1 MCGITKTFVRVGL
14 ITAVVGGTVVILAG
28 PHRVRALVE
37 KARSGIHAKIDH
49 AIDDPA
55 ALRAQ
60 LKDLEAQYP
69 KRIAEV
75 RRDLDEVQGQV
86 DQLERELQVSQRVI
100 SLAETDLG
108 EIQTLLA
115 RADEHRQ
122 GGAAIVRVRFEDQVL
137 SPKQAYARAGSITQV
152 RDAYATRAGDIE
164 KDLGYLR
171 QQEQRL
177 SDLLVQLETEQTEF
191 QAQLWQLDR
200 QVDAISRNERLIAIM
215 EKRDARIAEHSRYE
229 GVSLDRLR
237 GQLASVRAGQESR
250 LDRLAGSLASRS
262 YEDRARFEADAVPSG
277 FAPLIEAEAPVII
290 ESEDDA
296 RPAPKEDRR
305 LVVRP
310 N

>member
-1 MCGITKTFVRVGL
+1 MCGIAKTLIRVGL
-14 ITAVVGGTVVILAG
+14 ITAVVGGTVVVFAG
-28 PHRVRALVE
+28 PHRVRALVQQ
-37 KARSGIHAKIDH
+37 ARSDIHARIDA

-69 KRIAEV
+69 KRLAEV
-75 RRDLDEVQGQV
+75 RRDLDEVQGQIA
-86 DQLERELQVSQRVI
+86 QLEREAQVSRRVVA
-100 SLAETDLG
+100 LAETDLT
-108 EIQTLLA
+108 ELQTLLA

-122 GGAAIVRVRFEDQVL
+122 TGQATVVRVKFEDQVL
-137 SPKQAYARAGSITQV
+137 TPKQAYARAGSITQV
-152 RDAYATRAGDIE
+152 RDAYQNRAGEIE

-177 SDLLVQLETEQTEF
+177 SDVLVQLDTEHAEF

-215 EKRDARIAEHSRYE
+215 EKREARIAEHSRYE

-237 GQLASVRAGQESR
+237 GRLASIRSGQESR
-250 LDRLAGSLASRS
+250 LDRLAGSLATRS
-262 YEDRARFEADAVPSG
+262 YEDRARLDAARETNG
-277 FAPLIEAEAPVII
+277 YAPLIELDSPVII
-290 ESEDDA
+290 DSSSDQEL
-296 RPAPKEDRR
+296 RPARR
-305 LVVRP
+305 LASRP